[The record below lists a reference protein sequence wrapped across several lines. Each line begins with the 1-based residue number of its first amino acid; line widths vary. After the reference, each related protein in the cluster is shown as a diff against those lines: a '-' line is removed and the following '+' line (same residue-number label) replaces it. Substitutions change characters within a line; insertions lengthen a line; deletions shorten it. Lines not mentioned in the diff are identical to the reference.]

1 MKSKNAARTII
12 NSITWFLILIVLVL
26 AILLAGVRL
35 LGYGVYTVLS
45 GSMEPD
51 IHVGALVYVK
61 EVPISQMHTLKVGDD
76 ITFMAGEDTVVTHR
90 IVDIDFDD
98 GVYRFFTKGTNNVT
112 PDTTPVHQNNVIG
125 KVNFTVPYLGYIA
138 NFIQNPPGMYI
149 AIAFGCVL
157 LLLVFLP
164 DILFPKT
171 KDEEVKAAT
180 APAAPAPQPAADDAG
195 ADDAAAE

>member
-12 NSITWFLILIVLVL
+12 NSITWFLIFIVLVL

-35 LGYGVYTVLS
+35 LGFGVYTVLS
-45 GSMEPD
+45 GSMEPY
-51 IHVGALVYVK
+51 IHVGSLVYVK
-61 EVPISQMHTLKVGDD
+61 EVPLNQMHTIRVGDD
-76 ITFMAGEDTVVTHR
+76 ITFMADETTVVTHR
-90 IVDIDFDD
+90 VIEVDEDD
-98 GVYRFFTKGTNNVT
+98 GVYRFHTKGTNNTNADVN
-112 PDTTPVHQNNVIG
+112 PVHMNNVIG
-125 KVNFTVPYLGYIA
+125 TVNFTVPYLGYVA

-171 KDEEVKAAT
+171 KDEEGKAAT

-195 ADDAAAE
+195 ADDSAAE